1 MGQVE
6 ATSKVRTPCNTP
18 LSITAMA
25 RRLWPFIR
33 MRADSTVWF
42 GFTHT
47 GTRRNSSKVFKLG
60 IRNYCRAKA
69 VNLATA
75 NMLDSKRMEGLI
87 QSRSADLPQALNLG
101 VL

>member
-1 MGQVE
+1 
-6 ATSKVRTPCNTP
+6 
-18 LSITAMA
+18 
-25 RRLWPFIR
+25 
-33 MRADSTVWF
+33 MRADSTVWL

-60 IRNYCRAKA
+60 IRNYCKAIA

-75 NMLDSKRMEGLI
+75 NMLDSKRIEGLI
-87 QSRSADLPQALNLG
+87 QSRSADLGQPLDLG